1 MMPWLR
7 SNRFKK
13 NSVEKSSAIT
23 ANENLY
29 LIHGEEY
36 KAGNL

>member
-1 MMPWLR
+1 MMPWIS

-13 NSVEKSSAIT
+13 NSVKKSSDIT
-23 ANENLY
+23 ANENRH